1 MGTGTIQSGFPSLL
15 LSDELVSLAYSVAG
29 PLSVRQLGEVAQ
41 VLGADTAG
49 PSPYLCS
56 YPSGQ
61 KASLSLVS

>member
-1 MGTGTIQSGFPSLL
+1 MGSQSPERQSIAQAL
-15 LSDELVSLAYSVAG
+15 LAYSVAG